1 MTPQERQMLDG
12 LFERVRSAANG
23 PRDAEAE
30 RYIADATRSTPSAAY
45 MLAQT
50 VLVQQQALENAA
62 KHIEDLEAKGGA
74 GGEPTSFLGNLG
86 RSLFGGGTSAPPPQ
100 QAPDPRAYNSG
111 YAPQQRPAYA
121 PPPPQAGPW
130 GGAPAAPAQGGGFL
144 SGAVQTATG
153 VAGGMLLGNA
163 LGGLFGGHGGGL
175 FGGGTGGGGYGRGE
189 TVNNYYTD
197 DPAGQHAEDVLQ
209 DMDQDQDAAQDSSNF
224 GGGGDDN
231 A

>member
-12 LFERVRSAANG
+12 LFERVRSAADG

-30 RYIADATRSTPSAAY
+30 RYIADAARATPSTAY
-45 MLAQT
+45 VLAQT

-62 KHIEDLEAKGGA
+62 KHIQDLESRSGAGGA

-86 RSLFGGGTSAPPPQ
+86 RSLFGGGAPAQ
-100 QAPDPRAYNSG
+100 QSDPRAYSP
-111 YAPQQRPAYA
+111 APPQRQAYA
-121 PPPPQAGPW
+121 PPPPQGGPW

-144 SGAVQTATG
+144 SGAEQTATG

-175 FGGGTGGGGYGRGE
+175 FGGGMGGGYGGGVNE
-189 TVNNYYTD
+189 TVNNYYTE
-197 DPAGQHAEDVLQ
+197 DPAGQHAQDVLQ
-209 DMDQDQDAAQDSSNF
+209 DQDQDQDYAQDSGGF
-224 GGGGDDN
+224 GGGDDN